1 MVLHRTDTAVTA
13 TGQTMRFDI
22 RAASA
27 FEGDTRDAILG
38 LKYRNERANA
48 LVLATLLVPCV
59 PAGTDLFTWAPTSDR
74 RRRRRG
80 VDHAEL
86 IARHLGALTGIRVR
100 RILRRVGDARQ
111 TGASREERRRAVGF
125 VAHGHRQGTRVVV
138 IDDVVTTG
146 STMRAAVA
154 ALHEVGHGDVSCLS
168 VAMVE

>member
-1 MVLHRTDTAVTA
+1 MV
-13 TGQTMRFDI
+13 
-22 RAASA
+22 AASA
-27 FEGDTRDAILG
+27 FEGETRDAVLG

-74 RRRRRG
+74 RRMARG

-86 IARHLGALTGIRVR
+86 ITRHLGALTGIPVGRV
-100 RILRRVGDARQ
+100 LRRVGDGRQ
-111 TGASREERRRAVGF
+111 TGASREQRRHAVGF
-125 VAHGHRQGTRVVV
+125 VAHGHPRGTHVVV
-138 IDDVVTTG
+138 VDDVVTTG

-154 ALHEVGHGDVSCLS
+154 ALLAVGYGVVSCLS